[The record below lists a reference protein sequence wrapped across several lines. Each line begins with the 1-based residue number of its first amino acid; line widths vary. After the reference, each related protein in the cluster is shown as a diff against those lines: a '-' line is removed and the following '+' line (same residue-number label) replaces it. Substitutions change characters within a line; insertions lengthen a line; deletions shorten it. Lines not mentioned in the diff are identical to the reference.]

1 MSENQTI
8 ELRSYYPDKTHD
20 ISSSRIPLVKR
31 EEDDRIN
38 NIQLKIEKEFRKFS
52 SISNLRKIIVY
63 IYKCLLVEVIVTVF
77 HAYQLLIAVM
87 DILNIG
93 LSLLYLI
100 TYVVNKN
107 VKKVERPGL
116 SQDEV
121 DEIRQAFDLFDTNGT
136 GRIDPKELKA
146 AMQSL
151 GFDTKNPTIF
161 QLIADL
167 DTPEAAKKGGIEFE
181 AFVEAIN
188 NKLGDKETKDGI
200 RRIFDLFIDDPNS
213 ETITLASL
221 RRIARELGEQM
232 SNEEL
237 KDMLERASSNGT
249 ELSFEEFYDIMTKKS
264 FP

>member
-1 MSENQTI
+1 MS
-8 ELRSYYPDKTHD
+8 RP
-20 ISSSRIPLVKR
+20 
-31 EEDDRIN
+31 N
-38 NIQLKIEKEFRKFS
+38 NK
-52 SISNLRKIIVY
+52 
-63 IYKCLLVEVIVTVF
+63 
-77 HAYQLLIAVM
+77 
-87 DILNIG
+87 
-93 LSLLYLI
+93 
-100 TYVVNKN
+100 VVNKN